1 MLPEGFACREHDKDY
16 SAARKVFGKIGEGVG
31 EVWAEQF
38 QKLGV
43 RSGLGNPLV
52 VLVFALPPAPPVE
65 S

>member
-1 MLPEGFACREHDKDY
+1 MFSYG
-16 SAARKVFGKIGEGVG
+16 AAQKVLGEIGEGVG